1 MMESITLSYSLDDI
15 YDVVVCGGGPA
26 GCAAALCAAR
36 NGVRV
41 ALVEQMGCLGGT
53 GVINGVNVF
62 SPGYHDSERDIM
74 GGIFKEIYQLL
85 LERDAIIP
93 HEQHAWEPFNM
104 EVYKQIW
111 DDLLYKAKVDVF
123 LESTVVAAKVENDHI
138 ENILISTLQGL
149 RGLKAA
155 EYIDC
160 TGDGHLS
167 MLSGV
172 PFEIGRESDGAIQPY
187 TMMFFVGGV
196 DIDEIKGY
204 SRNGLYLTNDG
215 RSFVNGNG
223 FRNFIEKA
231 NEDGLDFIPKKT
243 IGSMYNIPWLPGVI
257 GINFGRVF
265 GDGKLEPT
273 RLFIDTR
280 TGRKQVEEA
289 VKILR
294 GYIPGFS
301 KAYLIESSSKIG
313 RRESRRIKGVYT
325 MKVDDVLQQ
334 RQFEDVIAQ
343 GCYQVDIHGPTD
355 ASFKLIKL
363 PPKTHYDIPYSILLP
378 QKTDNLLVA
387 GRCVSAT
394 HEALGA
400 IRVQPIC
407 MAMGQAAGTA
417 AALCKNEGCIPK
429 ELSVKQ
435 LQNTL
440 QKMDVILH

>member
-1 MMESITLSYSLDDI
+1 MMEHITLSYSLDDV
-15 YDVVVCGGGPA
+15 YDAVVCGGGPA

-36 NGVRV
+36 NGVHV

-62 SPGYHDSERDIM
+62 SPGYNDGERDIM
-74 GGIFKEIYQLL
+74 GGVFKEVYQRL

-93 HEQHAWEPFNM
+93 HVQHAWEPFNM

-111 DDLLYKAKVDVF
+111 DDLLYEAGVDVF
-123 LESTVVAAKVENDHI
+123 LESAVVAAKVGNDHI
-138 ENILISTLQGL
+138 ENILITTLQGL

-155 EYIDC
+155 VYIDC

-187 TMMFFVGGV
+187 TMSFFVGGV
-196 DIDEIKGY
+196 EIDEIKGY
-204 SRNGLYLTNDG
+204 SRDGLYQTEDG
-215 RSFVNGNG
+215 RSFINGNG

-243 IGSMYNIPWLPGVI
+243 IGSMYNVPWLPGVV

-265 GDGKLEPT
+265 GDGKLDPKQ
-273 RLFIDTR
+273 LFLDTR
-280 TGRKQVEEA
+280 TGRRQVEEA
-289 VKILR
+289 MKILR

-301 KAYLIESSSKIG
+301 KAYLIESSPKIG
-313 RRESRRIKGVYT
+313 RRESRRIQGVYT
-325 MKVDDVLQQ
+325 MTVDDVLNR

-355 ASFKLIKL
+355 ATYKLIKL

-378 QKTDNLLVA
+378 RTTDNLLVA

-407 MAMGQAAGTA
+407 MTMGQAAGTA
-417 AALCKNEGCIPK
+417 AALCKKAGCIPR
-429 ELSVKQ
+429 ELPVGQ
-435 LQNTL
+435 LQDAL
-440 QKMDVILH
+440 QKAGVILH